1 MKKKLIMLVSGFVL
15 IFALAACSET
25 TENEE
30 QNNQEVEKAEKTAE
44 EVTEDEVTSDHETK
58 TTDEKEVPT
67 EEADDKEATST
78 DGLAAYTEGAVIE
91 QEVDTDGLKPDVKTD
106 NDHKRIMLLTSDDEQ
121 VMYKTIYVKQKKML
135 KIIDIKND
143 KGQVFQGTI

>member
-1 MKKKLIMLVSGFVL
+1 MLVSGFAL

-25 TENEE
+25 TENED

-44 EVTEDEVTSDHETK
+44 EVTEDEVTSDDETK
-58 TTDEKEVPT
+58 TADEDEKEVPT